1 LIYTRGLPFG
11 VSRIGKHITGRRLS
25 SLPRTPLGGPLSD
38 RREATILLIEEAA
51 RKVKSEPGV
60 TLQLKFHSN
69 ELDGLVEGVRGIP
82 WRESYLL
89 ELPGKNIDRVRF
101 GNAKQNHKVT
111 WAVNRAIGLGIEVRE
126 AESEDDLKA
135 WYTLYLETMRRVI
148 VPARPYRFFQ
158 GLWRSLRPRGLMSM
172 LIAER
177 PSCGRPG
184 LLAGSILLKFGQSV
198 HYAFTG
204 CRTES
209 LKLHVN
215 DLIQWEGI
223 QRANREGFR

>member
-1 LIYTRGLPFG
+1 M
-11 VSRIGKHITGRRLS
+11 
-25 SLPRTPLGGPLSD
+25 
-38 RREATILLIEEAA
+38 
-51 RKVKSEPGV
+51 
-60 TLQLKFHSN
+60 
-69 ELDGLVEGVRGIP
+69 
-82 WRESYLL
+82 
-89 ELPGKNIDRVRF
+89 
-101 GNAKQNHKVT
+101 
-111 WAVNRAIGLGIEVRE
+111 NRAIGLGIEVRE

-223 QRANREGFR
+223 QRANREGFRYYDFGEVAEERQGLADFKSKWCARPILLYRYQYPEEVEEAGDVRALDASLRLLKKLWPQVPLRWTEYLSEQLFCHL